1 MQASHL
7 DQVLQIERVSFPT
20 PWSRQAFLSEL
31 YHNDFAHYY
40 VYLLDGLVVG
50 YAGMWVIL
58 DEAHVTN
65 VAVHPQYRGKQVG
78 EKLLH
83 HLLGEAAA
91 RGAGRI
97 TLEVRPSNQPA
108 QHLYQKLGFKPVG
121 VRKGYYTD
129 THEDAIIMWRRL
141 DRLGGRGRTGRR
153 ENPAASSNGRE

>member
-40 VYLLDGLVVG
+40 VCLLDGRVVG

-65 VAVHPQYRGKQVG
+65 VAVHPQYRGQQIG
-78 EKLLH
+78 QRLLAY
-83 HLLGEAAA
+83 LLGEAAG
-91 RGAGRI
+91 RGAARI

-141 DRLGGRGRTGRR
+141 DHRRTRAGA
-153 ENPAASSNGRE
+153 EEGPSPEESGA